1 MTQGT
6 WLPIIEDMPHR
17 WHNSVRGTAHRV
29 TTREPPTA
37 TYYGHRRRP
46 IPVPFPP
53 TDQRHRKVHLMTFTL
68 TSPLR
73 DVPTAVDARLH
84 RFLTDRHAD
93 YDAIDPVITDAV
105 DCLAE
110 FVTGGKRLRPLFA
123 WAGLRAAL
131 DGGGGSV
138 APSTGP
144 DQLLDAVSSLE
155 FIQACA
161 LIHDDIIDHSDTRRG
176 RPTTHRRFE
185 AFHRDRS
192 WSGDSADYGESQAIL
207 VGDLAFAWADDMLTD
222 SGVDAAAL
230 ARAREPWRRMRT
242 EVIAGQ
248 MLDIAL
254 ENNGSE
260 DPGQPLK
267 VNTYKTAAY
276 TVERPLHL
284 GAALGA
290 ADDRTIELL
299 RTVGRDIGIA
309 FQLEDD
315 YLGVFGDPTV
325 TGKAAGD
332 DLRCGK
338 RTWLVMRALA
348 SADRSDPAA
357 AARLRDG
364 IGAVDSDTEV
374 DELRQIIVDS
384 GAAQQNSARV
394 RELTNDALTALRGGH
409 LGAGIVDELTT
420 VAEQLTERRS

>member
-1 MTQGT
+1 
-6 WLPIIEDMPHR
+6 
-17 WHNSVRGTAHRV
+17 
-29 TTREPPTA
+29 
-37 TYYGHRRRP
+37 
-46 IPVPFPP
+46 
-53 TDQRHRKVHLMTFTL
+53 MTFTL